1 MNLNEVLEFREG
13 EDTRTKET
21 LNIYKIKKDL
31 TKEDYIKLNV
41 SMKEKDC
48 YYSKFVSGFICKTK
62 LDLDVPEGEPLM
74 KEDKKNVKYSKN
86 LTDYISLEDYKEFLK
101 RHARENWDKSYHY
114 RRNQYG
120 TVEEVIQGY
129 AKELL
134 DNVEHCI
141 KFDWF
146 GKLKYIREAILA
158 KSLGFPQD
166 EFRSNGDTLYYRA
179 IWDKLPVIP
188 GLKLTNEA
196 YSAMWGYDQT
206 NVDIAYRVNQ
216 RVWGLDI
223 FRDLDGNYYLVRMK
237 DGRFHDS
244 VRYFSRDHNPEKTF
258 EQDASQTGQYR

>member
-1 MNLNEVLEFREG
+1 M
-13 EDTRTKET
+13 
-21 LNIYKIKKDL
+21 
-31 TKEDYIKLNV
+31 
-41 SMKEKDC
+41 
-48 YYSKFVSGFICKTK
+48 
-62 LDLDVPEGEPLM
+62 
-74 KEDKKNVKYSKN
+74 
-86 LTDYISLEDYKEFLK
+86 
-101 RHARENWDKSYHY
+101 
-114 RRNQYG
+114 
-120 TVEEVIQGY
+120 
-129 AKELL
+129 
-134 DNVEHCI
+134 
-141 KFDWF
+141 
-146 GKLKYIREAILA
+146 
-158 KSLGFPQD
+158 GFPQD